1 MALETPLCVG
11 HEAAVK
17 RLRSSEGSAFSLKNE
32 TRYCLTGGGEAT
44 YPSLMVFPS
53 SWVALLV
60 VVNLFLQVWD
70 GCATYYGLAQG
81 VQEGNP
87 LLRSC
92 MEYWGVGVT
101 LVGAK
106 SAACVFLVYLHEVA
120 SLSVS
125 QWGLIL
131 AAGSYVVGSFLP
143 WSLVFLR

>member
-1 MALETPLCVG
+1 
-11 HEAAVK
+11 
-17 RLRSSEGSAFSLKNE
+17 
-32 TRYCLTGGGEAT
+32 
-44 YPSLMVFPS
+44 MVM
-53 SWVALLV
+53 
-60 VVNLFLQVWD
+60 NLSLQVWD
-70 GCATYYGLAQG
+70 GLATYYGLSHG

-106 SAACVFLVYLHEVA
+106 SVACVFLVYLREVA

-125 QWGLIL
+125 QWGLVL
-131 AAGSYVVGSFLP
+131 AAGSYIVGSVLP